1 MPRGCRG
8 KAENIDRIDLC
19 QTGRLQRLR
28 VSPALTMLDA
38 MSQRDRGQGRRARLL
53 ALTAIPSIG
62 ATLLNDGEV
71 AIETANDLASRCAGR
86 PPPRV
91 LAKMPRWPGQQA
103 YLTKLRYEAS
113 ASISSGPKWPA
124 TIGIGDPGLE

>member
-1 MPRGCRG
+1 M
-8 KAENIDRIDLC
+8 
-19 QTGRLQRLR
+19 
-28 VSPALTMLDA
+28 
-38 MSQRDRGQGRRARLL
+38 L
-53 ALTAIPSIG
+53 ALTAIPSIR

-71 AIETANDLASRCAGR
+71 AIEAAKKFGKPVPAR

-91 LAKMPRWPGQQA
+91 LAKMQRWLGQQA